1 MALGAAK
8 YLADTRRFKGTLH
21 FIFQPSE
28 ENMKGGPA
36 MIEDGLFEKFQ
47 IDRLYAMHNIP
58 GLPKGVFHF
67 HDGETMSAVD
77 NWEIEL
83 TGKGS
88 HGSMPE
94 LSIDPV
100 VAGASLVMALQTI
113 VSRNI
118 SPWDNGVV
126 TIGAFLAG
134 NEGNVIAN
142 SAILRLSMR
151 NMQSETRKKVLDR
164 IRKITAAQAEC
175 YGCTYEIR
183 EGQPGAVLVNS
194 AEETKFAADVARR
207 YFGEENV
214 ETCGVCDICTDPPVS
229 IDATELA
236 AKAISA
242 VMRMDQRFGRGRVV
256 GHLLGKANDE
266 IDQRYADRTTFGIGA
281 DQPEALWRNVIEH
294 LLFEGVLSEG
304 DDERPT
310 LAIGDEDAVR
320 AIFKKER
327 AVRVREA
334 ARTGRRSKEE
344 RRATRGAKDAVRE
357 GFKGEDAKLFDALK
371 SWRRETA
378 NASAVP
384 PYVIFHDATLAGIV
398 RAKPAN
404 LVALGRVPGIGEAKL
419 KKYGNEVLAVVIA
432 GI

>member
-1 MALGAAK
+1 MSAKPIEGVAVLHSEMKRWMEHMHSHPELPTKEHGTARYIADELSKMGYEVHEKIGKNGVYGVVGRLRNGDGKKSIGFRADMDALSIQEDNNLPYKSQCDGVSHLCGHDGHSAMALGAAK
-8 YLADTRRFKGTLH
+8 YLSDTRLFNGTVH

-28 ENMKGGPA
+28 ENMQGGPS
-36 MIEDGLFEKFQ
+36 MIEGGLFEKFQ

-58 GLPKGVFHF
+58 GLPKGVLHF

-134 NEGNVIAN
+134 NAGNVIAN

-151 NMQSETRKKVLDR
+151 NMQAETRIKVLDR

-175 YGCTYEIR
+175 YGCTYDIR

-194 AEETKFAADVARR
+194 HEETKFAADVAKH
-207 YFGEENV
+207 YFGDDNV
-214 ETCGVCDICTDPPVS
+214 VYPCKPLMSSEDFAFMLQQKPGSYIMLGNGDTFMVHHPKYVFDLDILP
-229 IDATELA
+229 
-236 AKAISA
+236 
-242 VMRMDQRFGRGRVV
+242 
-256 GHLLGKANDE
+256 
-266 IDQRYADRTTFGIGA
+266 IGA
-281 DQPEALWRNVIEH
+281 SLW
-294 LLFEGVLSEG
+294 
-304 DDERPT
+304 
-310 LAIGDEDAVR
+310 
-320 AIFKKER
+320 
-327 AVRVREA
+327 
-334 ARTGRRSKEE
+334 
-344 RRATRGAKDAVRE
+344 
-357 GFKGEDAKLFDALK
+357 
-371 SWRRETA
+371 
-378 NASAVP
+378 
-384 PYVIFHDATLAGIV
+384 
-398 RAKPAN
+398 
-404 LVALGRVPGIGEAKL
+404 VALAQEYL
-419 KKYGNEVLAVVIA
+419 K
-432 GI
+432 

>member
-1 MALGAAK
+1 MSAKPIEGVAALHSEMKRWLEHLHAHPEVSTQEHETARYIAKELAKMGYEVHEKIGKDGIYGVVGRLRNGDGDKSIGFRADMDAVRVQEDNALSYKSQSDGVSHLCGHDGHAAMALGAAK

-194 AEETKFAADVARR
+194 AEERSSPLMWPGGISARR
-207 YFGEENV
+207 MS
-214 ETCGVCDICTDPPVS
+214 S
-229 IDATELA
+229 I
-236 AKAISA
+236 
-242 VMRMDQRFGRGRVV
+242 
-256 GHLLGKANDE
+256 
-266 IDQRYADRTTFGIGA
+266 
-281 DQPEALWRNVIEH
+281 P
-294 LLFEGVLSEG
+294 
-304 DDERPT
+304 
-310 LAIGDEDAVR
+310 
-320 AIFKKER
+320 
-327 AVRVREA
+327 
-334 ARTGRRSKEE
+334 ARR
-344 RRATRGAKDAVRE
+344 
-357 GFKGEDAKLFDALK
+357 
-371 SWRRETA
+371 
-378 NASAVP
+378 
-384 PYVIFHDATLAGIV
+384 
-398 RAKPAN
+398 
-404 LVALGRVPGIGEAKL
+404 
-419 KKYGNEVLAVVIA
+419 
-432 GI
+432 

>member
-1 MALGAAK
+1 MGYEVHEKIGKDGIYGVVGRLRNGDGDKSIGFRADMDAVRVQEDNALSYKSQSDGVSHLCGHDGHAAMALGAAK

-214 ETCGVCDICTDPPVS
+214 VYPCKPMMSSEDFAFMLQRKPGSYVMLGNGDTFMVHHPKYIFDPDILPV
-229 IDATELA
+229 
-236 AKAISA
+236 
-242 VMRMDQRFGRGRVV
+242 
-256 GHLLGKANDE
+256 
-266 IDQRYADRTTFGIGA
+266 GA
-281 DQPEALWRNVIEH
+281 SLW
-294 LLFEGVLSEG
+294 
-304 DDERPT
+304 
-310 LAIGDEDAVR
+310 
-320 AIFKKER
+320 
-327 AVRVREA
+327 
-334 ARTGRRSKEE
+334 
-344 RRATRGAKDAVRE
+344 
-357 GFKGEDAKLFDALK
+357 
-371 SWRRETA
+371 
-378 NASAVP
+378 
-384 PYVIFHDATLAGIV
+384 
-398 RAKPAN
+398 
-404 LVALGRVPGIGEAKL
+404 VALAQEYL
-419 KKYGNEVLAVVIA
+419 K
-432 GI
+432 

>member
-1 MALGAAK
+1 MKAKPIEGVNALHSDMKRWMEYIHSHPEVSTKEHETARYIAKELVQMGYEVHEKIGKDGIYGVVGRLQNGEGHKSIGFRADMDAIRVQEDNNLSYKSRYDGISHLCGHDGHSAMALGGAK
-8 YLADTRRFKGTLH
+8 YLANTRRFNGTVH

-28 ENMKGGPA
+28 ENMQGGPA
-36 MIEDGLFEKFQ
+36 MIADGLFEKFQ

-58 GLPKGVFHF
+58 GLPKGVLHF

-113 VSRNI
+113 ISRNI

-151 NMQSETRKKVLDR
+151 NMQAETRVKVLDR

-175 YGCTYEIR
+175 YGCTYNIK

-194 AEETKFAADVARR
+194 PEETKFAADVAKK

-214 ETCGVCDICTDPPVS
+214 VYPCKPLMSSEDFAFMLQQKPGSYIMIGNGDTFMVHHPKYVFDTDILP
-229 IDATELA
+229 
-236 AKAISA
+236 
-242 VMRMDQRFGRGRVV
+242 
-256 GHLLGKANDE
+256 
-266 IDQRYADRTTFGIGA
+266 IGA
-281 DQPEALWRNVIEH
+281 SMW
-294 LLFEGVLSEG
+294 
-304 DDERPT
+304 
-310 LAIGDEDAVR
+310 
-320 AIFKKER
+320 
-327 AVRVREA
+327 
-334 ARTGRRSKEE
+334 
-344 RRATRGAKDAVRE
+344 
-357 GFKGEDAKLFDALK
+357 
-371 SWRRETA
+371 
-378 NASAVP
+378 
-384 PYVIFHDATLAGIV
+384 
-398 RAKPAN
+398 
-404 LVALGRVPGIGEAKL
+404 VALAEEYL
-419 KKYGNEVLAVVIA
+419 K
-432 GI
+432 